1 MLSHFILQVAVE
13 DVSAWLENKTL
24 INALT
29 AESLKSNP
37 GFSWMDLWNK
47 VVNHSK
53 IEMDKWLKDVEK
65 KNSTVGAKELSI
77 HLKCKKNGILD
88 MPRLILSK
96 CVDNPLVMKG
106 DIILDDLLQF
116 LSPSMPYLR
125 TKKAFGADVI
135 DIIASRILSSKTFTR
150 ALRIGS
156 SNCNNQWKSLLDLAF
171 EMLKGK
177 MSIDDLT
184 LVKSL
189 EFAYQVIFQGS
200 KYSSFWSK
208 IRQNFK
214 VFFILFEKNNFKK
227 GPADTKIAVM
237 KLLNVVQDI
246 LKREARILLCN
257 FGEKVAQD
265 IVVMTEENKTEEL
278 IIEFFNMQMC
288 LHHPLGARDKDQG
301 AFIGIDPDIWLKQIL
316 PNIFDGVVVQT
327 VKTKQKYNRMR
338 RDYRHEIGPNL
349 LTLAICIARQLYV
362 NVGTEGQ
369 SSQQQQPPPNKR
381 LKFDQF
387 SFQEGILGLV
397 QFDAS
402 KEKEE
407 VMIPWIQILN
417 GLIEYLNDDEFDQAV
432 VKLLDLLKQSRSAQ
446 VKDHLLR

>member
-1 MLSHFILQVAVE
+1 
-13 DVSAWLENKTL
+13 
-24 INALT
+24 
-29 AESLKSNP
+29 
-37 GFSWMDLWNK
+37 
-47 VVNHSK
+47 
-53 IEMDKWLKDVEK
+53 
-65 KNSTVGAKELSI
+65 
-77 HLKCKKNGILD
+77 
-88 MPRLILSK
+88 
-96 CVDNPLVMKG
+96 MKG

-227 GPADTKIAVM
+227 GPADTKIAVV

-316 PNIFDGVVVQT
+316 PNIFDGVV
-327 VKTKQKYNRMR
+327 
-338 RDYRHEIGPNL
+338 NL
-349 LTLAICIARQLYV
+349 HLRIHKVFATQSV
-362 NVGTEGQ
+362 FVGCH
-369 SSQQQQPPPNKR
+369 S
-381 LKFDQF
+381 
-387 SFQEGILGLV
+387 
-397 QFDAS
+397 
-402 KEKEE
+402 
-407 VMIPWIQILN
+407 
-417 GLIEYLNDDEFDQAV
+417 
-432 VKLLDLLKQSRSAQ
+432 
-446 VKDHLLR
+446 

>member
-1 MLSHFILQVAVE
+1 ME

-37 GFSWMDLWNK
+37 SFSWMDLWNK
-47 VVNHSK
+47 VINHAK

-77 HLKCKKNGILD
+77 HLKSKKSGMMD

-96 CVDNPLVMKG
+96 CVDNPLVMKV
-106 DIILDDLLQF
+106 DVILDDLLQF

-156 SNCNNQWKSLLDLAF
+156 SNCTNQWKSLLDLAF
-171 EMLKGK
+171 EMLRGK
-177 MSIDDLT
+177 MSIDDLS
-184 LVKSL
+184 LLKSL
-189 EFAYQVIFQGS
+189 EFAYRVILHGS

-208 IRQNFK
+208 IRQNFNF
-214 VFFILFEKNNFKK
+214 FFILFEKNNFKK
-227 GPADTKIAVM
+227 EPADTRIAVM
-237 KLLNVVQDI
+237 KLVNIVQDI

-265 IVVMTEENKTEEL
+265 ILVMTEENKTEDL
-278 IIEFFNMQMC
+278 IIEFFNIQMC

-301 AFIGIDPDIWLKQIL
+301 ALIGIDRDMWLKQIL
-316 PNIFDGVVVQT
+316 PNVFDSVVVQT
-327 VKTKQKYNRMR
+327 VKTKQKYNRIK
-338 RDYRHEIGPNL
+338 RDYRHEIDPNL
-349 LTLAICIARQLYV
+349 LNLAISIARQLYV
-362 NVGTEGQ
+362 NVGTEEQ
-369 SSQQQQPPPNKR
+369 SSSQQQQHPPPNKR
-381 LKFDQF
+381 IKFDQF

-397 QFDAS
+397 QFDAA

-417 GLIEYLNDDEFDQAV
+417 GLIEHLNNVEFDQAE